1 MSYELLIQVTACASL
16 SSLVLTVMAY
26 CVLAVED
33 HSCKSVAKVEMDWST
48 VKIAALSF
56 VVVANFVGLWHCN
69 WWQI

>member
-1 MSYELLIQVTACASL
+1 MSYELLIQVTACASQ

-26 CVLAVED
+26 YVPAVED
-33 HSCKSVAKVEMDWST
+33 RSCKSVAKVELDWPT

-56 VVVANFVGLWHCN
+56 VVVAIFVGLWHCN